1 MRREI
6 LRPIRCLNHLNLHRS
21 FASKCGGKKSD
32 GKKSDEKKKN
42 AFSSLMKPIKE
53 FKRKPGFKIT
63 VVGAGQV
70 GLACCAFLLQRRL
83 AKELVIMD
91 VQYERA
97 QAEARDF
104 NHAAAFLADPKITA
118 CGDGVNTKDSDV
130 VIVTAGVRPGKKS
143 RLEVMHDTIKIF
155 KELVPKLV
163 SFSPKAIYLVVSNP
177 ADVMTHAFQKIGKIP
192 KHRCFSTGCHLD
204 TARFRYFIAQ
214 RLKVPTTAVK
224 GFVIG
229 EHGDSAVPVWSGVQ
243 VAGACLKDIVKNPGC
258 GPDPEKWAEI
268 NKEVTCGG
276 SSVSSVKG
284 YTNWAVAL
292 TAVDVVAAIA
302 GPYGKIMSIGTD
314 MKGIH
319 DIEENVVLSMPCMVT
334 PSGISHI
341 FEIPLSHGEFEML
354 HKSAKIL
361 FKAQCELGL

>member
-1 MRREI
+1 M
-6 LRPIRCLNHLNLHRS
+6 
-21 FASKCGGKKSD
+21 
-32 GKKSDEKKKN
+32 
-42 AFSSLMKPIKE
+42 
-53 FKRKPGFKIT
+53 
-63 VVGAGQV
+63 GAGQV
-70 GLACCAFLLQRRL
+70 GLACCSFLLQRRL

-91 VQYERA
+91 IQYERA

-104 NHAAAFLADPKITA
+104 NHAAMFLGDPKITA

-130 VIVTAGVRPGKKS
+130 VIVTAGIRPGKKT
-143 RLEVMHDTIKIF
+143 RLDVMHDTIKIF

-177 ADVMTHAFQKIGKIP
+177 ADVMTYAFQKIGKVP

-214 RLKVPTTAVK
+214 RLQVPSTAVK

-229 EHGDSAVPVWSGVQ
+229 EHGESAVPVWSGVQ
-243 VAGACLKDIVKNPGC
+243 VAGACLKDVVENPGC
-258 GPDPEKWAEI
+258 GPDPEKWAEM
-268 NKEVTCGG
+268 NKQVTGGG

-292 TAVDVVAAIA
+292 TSVDIVAAMTSS
-302 GPYGKIMSIGTD
+302 YGRIMCVGTD

-319 DIEENVVLSMPCMVT
+319 DIKDSVVLSMPCMVT
-334 PSGISHI
+334 SGGISHI
-341 FEIPLSHGEFEML
+341 YEIPLSHGEFEML
-354 HKSAKIL
+354 HKSANVL
-361 FKAQCELGL
+361 LTAQCELMI